1 MTTTPTAVSTPPA
14 TAASGAGSRAE
25 AFAVKTMRVRQVRW
39 EADGVI
45 SIELTMADG
54 SPAPA
59 WEPGA
64 HIDVVLPSGLV
75 RQYSLCGDPDDRS
88 CLKVAVLREDR
99 GRGGSREL
107 HETQLVGKTLDIRGP
122 RNHFRLRDA
131 DEYLLIAGGIGITP
145 ILTMLRHLDADGA
158 AYKLV
163 YGGRSRRTM
172 AFLDE
177 LSDHGGVEVIAE
189 DESGLPDLDAIL
201 DATSPGTEVWCC
213 GPEGLLRA
221 VEAAGR
227 ARGIPVHVER
237 FGTQGPPK
245 SRPVLGLAPTADS
258 VEAAPAGDGAATG
271 AAGDAE
277 AADGAFQVE
286 LRQSGLTVD
295 VDPDRSILEVVREHL
310 PAVMSSCE
318 EGFCGACETV
328 VLEGVPDHRDDVL
341 SDDERAANE
350 TMMICVSRACS
361 KRLVLDL

>member
-1 MTTTPTAVSTPPA
+1 MTITPTAAGSAAASTP
-14 TAASGAGSRAE
+14 AGGSSRAE
-25 AFAVKTMRVRQVRW
+25 SFAVKTMRVRQVRW
-39 EADGVI
+39 EAEGVI
-45 SIELTMADG
+45 SIELVMADG

-64 HIDVVLPSGLV
+64 HVDVVLPSGLV
-75 RQYSLCGDPDDRS
+75 RQYSLCGDPADRS
-88 CLKVAVLREDR
+88 CLKVAVLRDAN

-107 HETQLVGKTLDIRGP
+107 HETPLVGRTLEIRGP
-122 RNHFRLRDA
+122 RNHFKLGEA

-145 ILTMLRHLDADGA
+145 ILTMLRHLDSDGA

-163 YGGRSRRTM
+163 YGGRSRSTM

-177 LSDHGGVEVIAE
+177 LAAYGGVEVVAE
-189 DESGLPDLDAIL
+189 DESGLPDLDAVL
-201 DATSPGTEVWCC
+201 DAASPGTEVWCC

-221 VEAAGR
+221 VEAAGK

-237 FGTQGPPK
+237 FGTQGPP
-245 SRPVLGLAPTADS
+245 RPRTSAPVS
-258 VEAAPAGDGAATG
+258 AAGAATEVAGSDGVPANG
-271 AAGDAE
+271 ATV
-277 AADGAFQVE
+277 ADGAFQVE
-286 LRQSGLTVD
+286 LRQSGMTLD
-295 VDPDRSILEVVREHL
+295 VDPDRTILEVVREHI
-310 PAVMSSCE
+310 PTVISSCE

-328 VLEGVPDHRDDVL
+328 VVDGIPDHRDDVL